1 MQPGPRSET
10 HLATTAAT
18 RTRDPVADDRCP
30 TRPTARHRDPVQHVV
45 CFEEAGDCT
54 LERIARE
61 AMPGDSVLALGP
73 EQWALRLRE
82 LGLHGEIAIT
92 SIGRTGGGYPR
103 VRSSIERASAVA
115 HGRFAAV
122 IAGTGGPSV
131 PAELPTAPSW
141 PDGRR
146 ARIRRE
152 LGLAVHERGVL
163 VTCEPGEWA
172 ELGFA
177 LRAIAMARVAGS
189 ALRPVVSPK
198 APRRAVLEACLVG
211 GSTSSSTSSSSSS
224 SPIVIVDG
232 RCDRPWELLP
242 ALDLAVFD
250 QDGLPTHPPACLGWR
265 AAKHRGI
272 PTPAPASPL
281 PALWSLAC
289 GVPALVHDSI
299 DLGPHAR
306 HPLVVRFG
314 ADVAQLARELHA
326 RASSAS
332 AASR

>member
-1 MQPGPRSET
+1 
-10 HLATTAAT
+10 
-18 RTRDPVADDRCP
+18 
-30 TRPTARHRDPVQHVV
+30 VV

-61 AMPGDSVLALGP
+61 ALPGDSVLALGP

-92 SIGRTGGGYPR
+92 SIGRVGGGYPR
-103 VRSSIERASAVA
+103 ARSSIERASAVA

-152 LGLAVHERGVL
+152 LGLAAYERGVL
-163 VTCEPGEWA
+163 VTCEPGEWV
-172 ELGFA
+172 ELGFV

-198 APRRAVLEACLVG
+198 APRRGVLEACLAG
-211 GSTSSSTSSSSSS
+211 AASSSSASS
-224 SPIVIVDG
+224 SPLVIVDG

-250 QDGLPTHPPACLGWR
+250 QDGLATHPPACVGWR
-265 AAKHRGI
+265 TASQRERPA
-272 PTPAPASPL
+272 PAPASPL

-299 DLGPHAR
+299 DLGSHAH
-306 HPLVVRFG
+306 HPLVGRFG
-314 ADVAQLARELHA
+314 GDVAQLARELHA

>member
-1 MQPGPRSET
+1 MQSGPRTET
-10 HLATTAAT
+10 HSVTGAAI
-18 RTRDPVADDRCP
+18 RACDPAHDDRCSACP
-30 TRPTARHRDPVQHVV
+30 PAGNRVPVQYVV

-61 AMPGDSVLALGP
+61 AVPGDSVLALGP
-73 EQWALRLRE
+73 ELWALRLRE

-92 SIGRTGGGYPR
+92 SIGRTGGGYPGA
-103 VRSSIERASAVA
+103 RSSIERSTAVA

-122 IAGTGGPSV
+122 IAGIDGPSAPV
-131 PAELPTAPSW
+131 VLPAAPSW
-141 PDGRR
+141 PEGRR

-152 LGLAVHERGVL
+152 LGLAAHERGVL
-163 VTCEPGEWA
+163 VTCEPGEWT

-189 ALRPVVSPK
+189 ALRPVVSPR
-198 APRRAVLEACLVG
+198 APRRAVLEAGLAG
-211 GSTSSSTSSSSSS
+211 AARSASASS
-224 SPIVIVDG
+224 SPLVIVDG

-250 QDGLPTHPPACLGWR
+250 QDGLSIHPPECLGWR
-265 AAKHRGI
+265 AAGRRE
-272 PTPAPASPL
+272 TPAPSPASPL

-289 GVPALVHDSI
+289 GVPALVHASI
-299 DLGPHAR
+299 ELGPHAC

-314 ADVAQLARELHA
+314 GDVAQLARELHA